1 MTARVATANAT
12 GVTINGAATGLSHRI
27 QDRTSVVYDGA
38 VFQLACTHVV
48 AEYWCGLK
56 GISRS

>member
-1 MTARVATANAT
+1 MTARVATPNAT
-12 GVTINGAATGLSHRI
+12 GVTINGAGTGLSQRI
-27 QDRTSVVYDGA
+27 QDRTSPVYAGA
-38 VFQLACTHVV
+38 VFQPTCTNVV